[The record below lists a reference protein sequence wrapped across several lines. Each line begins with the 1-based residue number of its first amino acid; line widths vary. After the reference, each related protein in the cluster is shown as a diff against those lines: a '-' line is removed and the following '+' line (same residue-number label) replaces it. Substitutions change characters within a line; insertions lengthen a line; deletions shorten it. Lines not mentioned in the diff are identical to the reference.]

1 MTELG
6 DCFVASLL
14 AMTTESGM
22 SRIVKLGLVQMRSGP
37 DIEDNLKRAF
47 GRVRTLAKRGAK
59 IVALP
64 ELFATPYFCQTRNP
78 RLLGLAEPI
87 SGPTTRMLRAMARR
101 HRVVVVTSVYESAR
115 SGRYNTAVVIERDGR
130 LLGTYRK
137 MHIPDDAANYYGEA
151 YYFKPGDLGVKVFKT
166 SVATIAPLICWDQW
180 FPEGARLAAVA
191 GAQIIIYPTAIGFQL
206 KARPGINTAEHEAW
220 QTIQRSHAIANGMFV
235 AAVNRVG
242 LDAHL
247 RFWGTSFVAD
257 PYGRV
262 LARASTNRE
271 EDVLVKCDLNVIAQ
285 MRRDWP
291 FLAARKIPVGS
302 QTKNVKRKI

>member
-1 MTELG
+1 MPK
-6 DCFVASLL
+6 
-14 AMTTESGM
+14 
-22 SRIVKLGLVQMRSGP
+22 IVKLGLVQMHSGA
-37 DIEDNLKRAF
+37 DVEDNLQRAYVHV
-47 GRVRTLAKRGAK
+47 GALAKRGAK

-64 ELFATPYFCQTRNP
+64 ELFATTYFCQTQDA

-101 HRVVVVTSVYESAR
+101 HRVVITTSVYESAR

-137 MHIPDDAANYYGEA
+137 MHIPDDPQNYYGEA

-180 FPEGARLAAVA
+180 FPEGARMAAAA

-206 KARPGINTAEHEAW
+206 KARPGINEAEREAW
-220 QTIQRSHAIANGMFV
+220 QTIQRSHAIANGVYV

-257 PYGRV
+257 PYGRM

-271 EDVLVKCDLNVIAQ
+271 QDLLVPCDLSLIPQ
-285 MRRDWP
+285 MRKDWP
-291 FLAARKIPVGS
+291 LLASRRIKVERA
-302 QTKNVKRKI
+302 